1 MSDDRSPF
9 TSLFRTQHQLIEN
22 GQQFVEQTMRVPLE
36 MNEALRDSLDQ
47 QRRLQRETL
56 ELSHDAVIA
65 MLDSANATTPGEQ
78 FDDVKTAVDEGFEN
92 LLDGHDQLYDGLD
105 EGYGDAISGLEEA
118 IEELTAQTEALIE
131 LNEEFE
137 QHTTNAFE
145 FSTGGV
151 SETLTTQFGNLDE
164 ELEDPTE
171 AEGRER
177 VEKQR
182 EQIETVRERIES
194 LQSELEKGVE
204 KAQENA
210 EQQGKEGETDETDAS
225 DAANVSDESDG
236 VDVSEESDAADEP
249 DETDET

>member
-9 TSLFRTQHQLIEN
+9 ASLFRTQNQLIEN

-36 MNEALRDSLDQ
+36 MNEALRESLDQ
-47 QRRLQRETL
+47 QRRLQRDTL
-56 ELSHDAVIA
+56 ELSHDAVVA

-78 FDDVKTAVDEGFEN
+78 MGDVKSAVDEGFES
-92 LLDGHDQLYDGLD
+92 LLRGHDQLYEGVD
-105 EGYGDAISGLEEA
+105 ESYADAIDGLEEA

-137 QHTTNAFE
+137 QQTANAFE

-151 SETLTTQFGNLDE
+151 HETLTTEFGDLDE
-164 ELEDPTE
+164 ELETPTG

-182 EQIETVRERIES
+182 EQIETVRERIEN
-194 LQSELEKGVE
+194 LQTELQKGVE

-210 EQQGKEGETDETDAS
+210 EQQETERDGDEPQKSA
-225 DAANVSDESDG
+225 DESD
-236 VDVSEESDAADEP
+236 EP
-249 DETDET
+249 TET

>member
-9 TSLFRTQHQLIEN
+9 ASLFRTQNQLIEN

-36 MNEALRDSLDQ
+36 MNEALRESLDQ

-56 ELSHDAVIA
+56 ELSHDAVVA

-78 FDDVKTAVDEGFEN
+78 MGDVKSAVDEGFES
-92 LLDGHDQLYDGLD
+92 LLHGHDQLYDGLD
-105 EGYGDAISGLEEA
+105 ESYADAIDGLEEA

-131 LNEEFE
+131 LNDEFE
-137 QHTTNAFE
+137 QQTANAFE

-151 SETLTTQFGNLDE
+151 HETLTTEFGALDE
-164 ELEDPTE
+164 EIEAPTE

-182 EQIETVRERIES
+182 EQIETVRERIEN
-194 LQSELEKGVE
+194 LQTELQKGVE

-210 EQQGKEGETDETDAS
+210 EQQSDEHAADGPDDQSETNESTEG
-225 DAANVSDESDG
+225 ANESDESNA
-236 VDVSEESDAADEP
+236 SEK
-249 DETDET
+249 